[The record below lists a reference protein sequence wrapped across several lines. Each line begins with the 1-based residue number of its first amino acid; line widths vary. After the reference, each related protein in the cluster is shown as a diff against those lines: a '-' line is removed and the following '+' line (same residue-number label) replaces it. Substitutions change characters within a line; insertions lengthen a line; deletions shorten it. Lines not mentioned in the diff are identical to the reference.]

1 MNNMA
6 KGKSNHLK
14 RLLNSRSS
22 STNTSQRKARWKDLL
37 PLLFMLSAIGF
48 ILSYGQI
55 SSNDK
60 SEILDS
66 YLEGAPPP
74 IPHKDFW
81 EHSYSIEVVR
91 ELVEDRM
98 FPLSVK
104 GLEEAMTLLT
114 K

>member
-1 MNNMA
+1 M
-6 KGKSNHLK
+6 S
-14 RLLNSRSS
+14 
-22 STNTSQRKARWKDLL
+22 
-37 PLLFMLSAIGF
+37 SAIGL

-81 EHSYSIEVVR
+81 EQPESSCIHVDNVCSQRDKWFYASSGKN
-91 ELVEDRM
+91 DC
-98 FPLSVK
+98 
-104 GLEEAMTLLT
+104 AY
-114 K
+114 

>member
-1 MNNMA
+1 MC
-6 KGKSNHLK
+6 HL
-14 RLLNSRSS
+14 
-22 STNTSQRKARWKDLL
+22 
-37 PLLFMLSAIGF
+37 LSCVQWVRIDNVVW
-48 ILSYGQI
+48 I
-55 SSNDK
+55 N
-60 SEILDS
+60 
-66 YLEGAPPP
+66 PTP
-74 IPHKDFW
+74 KDFW